1 MHVRVRGGAVEDV
14 RLEIYEPPRFF
25 EAFLR
30 GRRYTEPPDITARIC
45 GICPVAYQMSA
56 CRAIEDACGV
66 TVPEPVNALRRLLYC
81 GEWIE
86 SHVLHVYLLHA
97 PDFLGYES
105 GIHLARDRPDLIQRG
120 LALKKAGNLLMEV
133 VGGRSVHPV
142 NVRIGGFYRAPARQ
156 DLAAL
161 APGLEQA
168 YRAALDTVQW
178 VATFDFPGFD
188 HD

>member
-1 MHVRVRGGAVEDV
+1 MRVRVERGVVTDV
-14 RLEIYEPPRFF
+14 GLDIYEPPRFF
-25 EAFLR
+25 EGLLR

-86 SHVLHVYLLHA
+86 SHVLHIYLLHA

-105 GIHLARDRPDLIQRG
+105 GIHLARDHPELVQR
-120 LALKKAGNLLMEV
+120 ALRMKKAGNRLMEV

-142 NVRIGGFYRAPARQ
+142 NVRIGGFYRAPARSEL
-156 DLAAL
+156 LALTRELEL
-161 APGLEQA
+161 ARQ
-168 YRAALDTVQW
+168 
-178 VATFDFPGFD
+178 
-188 HD
+188 